1 MCFCLKKVK
10 WNVSVCCFVW
20 STFIKIKKHIETRW
34 KLIMLV
40 CCLCLSMS
48 SSQAH
53 GHLDKLETDTNAVLN
68 CKMSPLFQKK
78 P

>member
-1 MCFCLKKVK
+1 MECLCI
-10 WNVSVCCFVW
+10 WITS
-20 STFIKIKKHIETRW
+20 IKTKIHIETGC

-40 CCLCLSMS
+40 CLSMS

-68 CKMSPLFQKK
+68 CKASSGYSRNLEIPSLNYVTAASVSY
-78 P
+78 